1 MPAAAVAFYA
11 LIVEDDPSTSD
22 FVTKAIRRRGFDSE
36 VVRSVGE
43 ALLQVEH
50 EWPHAVILDLRLPDA
65 DGTVLLR
72 RLRRDPRVSRIA
84 VVTGVA
90 DLSKYVDL
98 MQFPP
103 DILLRKPINLDQ
115 LIRWLEKTRQ
125 AYETGGGGNP

>member
-22 FVTKAIRRRGFDSE
+22 FVTKAIRRKGFDSE

-72 RLRRDPRVSRIA
+72 RLRRDPRKTRIA

-90 DLSKYVDL
+90 DPSQHIGLS
-98 MQFPP
+98 QFPP
-103 DILLRKPINLDQ
+103 DVLFPKPVDLNALVA
-115 LIRWLEKTRQ
+115 WLEDARDD
-125 AYETGGGGNP
+125 YERFSGAP